1 LFALHSAKVAYRR
14 GSAIGRTADLLRLF
28 VETQKRPQKTWR
40 LVLDESAPLILP
52 VAHDALTAKVIEQ
65 AD

>member
-14 GSAIGRTADLLRLF
+14 GSAIGSTADLPRLS
-28 VETQKRPQKTWR
+28 VETLKRPQKTWR
-40 LVLDESAPLILP
+40 LVLDLSAPLILP
-52 VAHDALTAKVIEQ
+52 AAHDALTAQVIEQ